1 MVSIDAPSSLES
13 FRKFVMSST
22 CDSFAPKGYLDDEEV
37 FAEREDELGSIY
49 VEAADKVTLKKV
61 REITFVNAVDIL
73 GIIYTSKSGNTR
85 LMWRQTRR
93 NSGRVTGEA
102 SNNSLVNLAGA
113 GVIQLDSLDEY
124 AERSAA
130 DA

>member
-1 MVSIDAPSSLES
+1 MVSIDTPSSLES

-113 GVIQLDSLDEY
+113 GVIHLDSLDEY